1 MTAVG
6 VVAAAAG
13 GVETLRQGLVLPLL
27 QAGHQ
32 VAVTLTPTAAEWL
45 DSLGEVDAIA
55 DATGL
60 PVRSKP
66 RLPGQSSPHPKL
78 DAYVGAPLT
87 ANTVAK
93 LATGIAD
100 NQAMTLLCE
109 NIGIDSPMILFP
121 RINAAHA
128 RQPAWSD
135 HIERLRSAGCQL
147 AYGADAW
154 PLYEPRTA
162 GSRELPWPLIL
173 DMTLLA
179 LDSIPS
185 ASLHQASAE

>member
-45 DSLGEVDAIA
+45 EPLGEIDAIA
-55 DATGL
+55 KATGL

-66 RLPGQSSPHPKL
+66 RLPGQASPHPKL
-78 DAYVGAPLT
+78 DVYVGAPLT

-100 NQAMTLLCE
+100 NQALTLLCE
-109 NIGIDSPMILFP
+109 NIGMDSAMILFP

-128 RQPAWSD
+128 RQPAWSN

-147 AYGADAW
+147 AYGEEAW
-154 PLYEPRTA
+154 PLYEPHTA
-162 GSRELPWPLIL
+162 GSRELPWPLIVN
-173 DMTLLA
+173 MTLRA
-179 LDSIPS
+179 LDPIRSAPLRS
-185 ASLHQASAE
+185 ASA